1 MVPDYPSF
9 CRRAV
14 HPLTLSPLP
23 TPLLRLVRSSPAIRV
38 LVALR
43 HRPSIFL
50 FDRSSL
56 PAVPALHYPFCCT
69 MHVHPRVHK
78 VRRPGLDWTIWVH
91 GGPKRPC
98 SNVPWSN
105 VFQCNGKQ
113 RRSPR
118 DQSRV
123 LNFISAA
130 RLDAPER
137 ERERDSRCSESF
149 AKFDEYKVISGRKKR
164 ENRKKMSLL
173 FYHIPFSSIFTRRY
187 LRRNISNKRVNP
199 VTDKVGNAREEKSWL
214 IRHDDNF
221 SNLKFCTSVPKA
233 PIPAGTTMR

>member
-1 MVPDYPSF
+1 MVTSESLGAEFRPAAPFKVEEKQRRRERQSRSYKGFAGVYRPTRPEVGVDFSKLRGVRERRVPRVGAQAEADEDEKAGRGGERVSLDEGAGAAALSGFTLQWSRTIPPSA
-9 CRRAV
+9 AV
-14 HPLTLSPLP
+14 PCSPR
-23 TPLLRLVRSSPAIRV
+23 PLLHLVRSSPAIRV

-43 HRPSIFL
+43 HRPSIFYSIDSPCRPCRRCTTR
-50 FDRSSL
+50 F
-56 PAVPALHYPFCCT
+56 AALCMCILACI
-69 MHVHPRVHK
+69 RCE
-78 VRRPGLDWTIWVH
+78 GLDWTIWVH

-137 ERERDSRCSESF
+137 F
-149 AKFDEYKVISGRKKR
+149 
-164 ENRKKMSLL
+164 
-173 FYHIPFSSIFTRRY
+173 
-187 LRRNISNKRVNP
+187 
-199 VTDKVGNAREEKSWL
+199 
-214 IRHDDNF
+214 
-221 SNLKFCTSVPKA
+221 
-233 PIPAGTTMR
+233 